1 MPNDQ
6 TVTPWTKSSYSNTGA
21 NCVETA
27 RTRSGAV
34 AVRDSQSPGSRML
47 VIARRDWEGFVSA
60 IKDGSLTP
68 P

>member
-1 MPNDQ
+1 MSDDQ
-6 TVTPWTKSSYSNTGA
+6 IITPWTKSSYSNTGA

-34 AVRDSQSPGSRML
+34 AVRDSKNPAGGAL
-47 VIARRDWEGFVSA
+47 VFSEPDWDAFVST
-60 IKDGSLTP
+60 IKGESCSP